1 MKCLI
6 MAGGL
11 GTRLY
16 PLTTSKAKALLEYG
30 GKPLLTH
37 LVNKIPRDMDIL
49 ISTNRKF
56 EADFLQW
63 QQGIGRQVEI
73 GIEEAWTEEQKKG
86 AVSSLNFWIDG
97 KGIKEDLLAIAG
109 DNYFEFDLSEFIAAY
124 NGNNTLVAIYD
135 LSDKSKASQFG
146 VVQLKGHKI
155 IELQEKPAKPK
166 SSLIATAC
174 YIFPP
179 QIFPHLSRYCSEGKR
194 DRLGNFISYL
204 IDTDE
209 VHSYLFT
216 ELWLD
221 IGSEVGQL
229 YLQPNDK

>member
-16 PLTTSKAKALLEYG
+16 PLTTSKAKALLEYE

-37 LVNKIPRDMDIL
+37 LVNKIPQDMGIL

-63 QQGIGRQVEI
+63 QQGIAGQVEI

-86 AVSSLNFWIDG
+86 AVSSLNFWIDA

-135 LSDKSKASQFG
+135 IGDRNKASQFG

-179 QIFPHLSRYCSEGKR
+179 RIFPHLSQYCSQGKR
-194 DRLGNFISYL
+194 DNLGNFISYL
-204 IDTDE
+204 IDTYE

-221 IGSEVGQL
+221 IGSEAGQL
-229 YLQPNDK
+229 YLHRNDK

>member
-124 NGNNTLVAIYD
+124 NGNHTLVAIYD
-135 LSDKSKASQFG
+135 LGDKSKASQFG

-179 QIFPHLSRYCSEGKR
+179 RIFPHLSQYCSEGKR
-194 DRLGNFISYL
+194 DSLGNFISYL

-221 IGSEVGQL
+221 IGSEAGQL